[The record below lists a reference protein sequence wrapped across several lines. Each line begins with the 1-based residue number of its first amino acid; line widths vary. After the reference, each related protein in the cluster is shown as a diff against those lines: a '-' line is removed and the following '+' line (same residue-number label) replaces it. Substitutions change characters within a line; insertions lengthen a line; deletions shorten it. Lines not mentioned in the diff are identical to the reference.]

1 LKDKSNNKLR
11 PKTASID
18 KVSNPLDN
26 IHKKINNI
34 DKLFGEVRK
43 NYKSKSLIDEYSNNN

>member
-1 LKDKSNNKLR
+1 MRDTSNNKSR
-11 PKTASID
+11 PKTASND
-18 KVSNPLDN
+18 RVSNPLDN

-43 NYKSKSLIDEYSNNN
+43 NYKSKSLIDENSNNN